1 MSWQGQGQVVLH
13 GVKSFETKTRDP
25 PSQRQFLRAS
35 IFFLSFHSTTAMAQI
50 RGTAGYHLGN
60 QSPFG
65 NAGRTDDTR
74 NDPSPLD
81 QLRAQTNKI
90 EDFLDT
96 MSEPLK
102 P

>member
-1 MSWQGQGQVVLH
+1 
-13 GVKSFETKTRDP
+13 
-25 PSQRQFLRAS
+25 
-35 IFFLSFHSTTAMAQI
+35 MAQI

-65 NAGRTDDTR
+65 NAGRSDETR

-81 QLRAQTNKI
+81 QLRVQTSKI
-90 EDFLDT
+90 EDILDSW
-96 MSEPLK
+96 SEPLK

>member
-1 MSWQGQGQVVLH
+1 
-13 GVKSFETKTRDP
+13 
-25 PSQRQFLRAS
+25 
-35 IFFLSFHSTTAMAQI
+35 MAQI

-65 NAGRTDDTR
+65 HAGRTDDTS

-96 MSEPLK
+96 MSEPIK
-102 P
+102 PYVSPESRGASAPPWCHNTHYAASKLIHPSTAISPQSVAS

>member
-1 MSWQGQGQVVLH
+1 MSWQGQVVVHTSEELRNI
-13 GVKSFETKTRDP
+13 KTPEFAP
-25 PSQRQFLRAS
+25 PSCYPAPRLPFSSQLPS
-35 IFFLSFHSTTAMAQI
+35 TAMAQI

-65 NAGRTDDTR
+65 NAGRSDDTR
-74 NDPSPLD
+74 NDPSPLE
-81 QLRAQTNKI
+81 QLRAQTSKI

-96 MSEPLK
+96 MSDPIK

>member
-1 MSWQGQGQVVLH
+1 
-13 GVKSFETKTRDP
+13 
-25 PSQRQFLRAS
+25 
-35 IFFLSFHSTTAMAQI
+35 MAQI

-65 NAGRTDDTR
+65 HAGRTDDTS

-81 QLRAQTNKI
+81 QLRAQTSKI

-96 MSEPLK
+96 MSEPIK

>member
-1 MSWQGQGQVVLH
+1 
-13 GVKSFETKTRDP
+13 
-25 PSQRQFLRAS
+25 
-35 IFFLSFHSTTAMAQI
+35 MAQI

-65 NAGRTDDTR
+65 NAGHSNDTN

-81 QLRAQTNKI
+81 QLRAQTSKL
-90 EDFLDT
+90 EELLDT
-96 MSEPLK
+96 VADPIK

>member
-1 MSWQGQGQVVLH
+1 MLGKAYRCPSALGASNALYTPAARAQQLRPQPFD
-13 GVKSFETKTRDP
+13 SFPYCHHTR
-25 PSQRQFLRAS
+25 
-35 IFFLSFHSTTAMAQI
+35 AQI

-65 NAGRTDDTR
+65 IGGRSDNTT

-81 QLRAQTNKI
+81 QLREQTSKI

-96 MSEPLK
+96 LSEPVK